1 MSFAISRQIKLRS
14 VEQAIFQPSYNRLNF
29 FIQPDGLSTDLSQ
42 SYLSMRVYLTDGITN
57 TRLTTQDMR
66 ALITANLV
74 VSFGNGSQSYSPAC
88 MIRTARLFAN
98 KGNELLEEVNFSNVL
113 TQSIM
118 HQLCNDFETLEASN
132 LLTGT
137 SSQIGHGSSFPAS
150 LSAFINNPTEVHIPL
165 RDLFG
170 ICHHSNFELAETDGL
185 QITLELEDKQSLFR
199 VTTLGDFQRIGTTD
213 VSGNTASA
221 VLPEEF
227 VNPVREGYYQN
238 VNTWAATPVAPGQFV
253 APSSNLFLDA
263 QQNVMIQAP
272 KENFWFSADRW
283 FDAPAIDTQITSLT
297 MKRTYTDD
305 QLTALGIVDGAIMKL
320 KFSITSSYVGAA
332 TLQPIEFYMAALI
345 TGITRPS
352 SFPVITVSSPYGS
365 FFIPTIN
372 GRTVNDVVEFLGME
386 LISEE
391 EYVTTT
397 VGSSPATVASSLASN
412 QVLFS
417 STNVLKLQFLGILN
431 ETLKPTG
438 VTFDIGVQMPGGVA
452 GTVITPDAIQNEMS
466 SSIRK
471 IYSNQL
477 TKLPMQGV
485 KSRIVD
491 VGAPDG
497 GGNVLITFS
506 TLGCEA
512 GTSIQAAQIVPTGD
526 KTYTVVPVNE
536 TLVMIWNVENYLYGP
551 RGTIASSAVPA
562 VFNNLSYQIDK
573 FELVLLQ
580 STIQPGNR
588 MAKPFVYSTWKVET
602 ATVETAQ
609 PTYARQFILE
619 ENVYNCMLLTP
630 QWNSV
635 GTDKGSLISSRRGV
649 SHYRYSVN
657 QVNQT
662 NRDIYLSNFR
672 SSYPSSLYIDRLKDT
687 FANSDYIL
695 RSPVGIKGVA
705 DTADPVLIY
714 PLKIYKAVSETD
726 YTMGHPG
733 GATVQLNL
741 FSDTSMGEKIVPG
754 NVWFFKQLL
763 KQL

>member
-42 SYLSMRVYLTDGITN
+42 SYLSMRLYLTDGITN
-57 TRLTTQDMR
+57 TKLTAADMK
-66 ALITANLV
+66 ALIAANLV

-88 MIRTARLFAN
+88 MIRVARLFSN
-98 KGNELLEEVNFSNVL
+98 KGNQLLEEVNFSNVL
-113 TQSIM
+113 TQSVM

-165 RDLFG
+165 RDIFG
-170 ICHHSNFELAETDGL
+170 VCRHSNFELAETDGL

-199 VTTLGDFQRIGTTD
+199 VTTLGDFQHIGTTD
-213 VSGNTASA
+213 VSGNTANA

-227 VNPVREGYYQN
+227 VHPIEPGYKQN

-253 APSSNLFLDA
+253 APSSNLFLDSD
-263 QQNVMIQAP
+263 QNVMIQAP
-272 KENFWFSADRW
+272 KESFWFSAERW
-283 FDAPAIDTQITSLT
+283 FDTFAVDTFYTSFT
-297 MKRTYTDD
+297 MKNAYTDD
-305 QLTALGIVDGAIMKL
+305 QLTALGIVPNSIMKL
-320 KFSITSSYVGAA
+320 KFAITSSYVGSAS
-332 TLQPIEFYMAALI
+332 LQPIEFSMAALI
-345 TGITRPS
+345 TGISRPS
-352 SFPVITVSSPYGS
+352 GFPVITTSAAYGG
-365 FFIPTIN
+365 FIIPAIT

-386 LISEE
+386 LIAEE
-391 EYVTTT
+391 EYVATTI
-397 VGSSPATVASSLASN
+397 GSSPETVASTLASN
-412 QVLFS
+412 QVSFS
-417 STNVLKLQFLGILN
+417 STDILKLQLLGVLN
-431 ETLKPTG
+431 DTLKPTG
-438 VTFDIGVQMPGGVA
+438 VTFDIGVQMPGGFF
-452 GTVITPDAIQNEMS
+452 GTTIMPDAIQNEMS

-477 TKLPMQGV
+477 TKLPTQGV
-485 KSRIVD
+485 KARIVD
-491 VGAPDG
+491 VSAPDG
-497 GGNVLITFS
+497 GGNVVITFS

-512 GTSIQAAQIVPTGD
+512 RTSIQPAQIVPTGD
-526 KTYTVVPVNE
+526 KTYTVVPVVE
-536 TLVMIWNVENYLYGP
+536 AMVMIWNVESYLNAP
-551 RGTIASSAVPA
+551 RGVVSISAIPA

-580 STIQPGNR
+580 STIQPNNR
-588 MAKPFVYSTWKVET
+588 MARPFVYSTFKLET

-630 QWNSV
+630 QWNAV

-672 SSYPSSLYIDRLKDT
+672 SSYPSSLYLDRLNDT
-687 FANSDYIL
+687 FNNSDYIL

-705 DTADPVLIY
+705 ETADPVLMY
-714 PLKIYKAVSETD
+714 PLKIYKAVSETE

-733 GATVQLNL
+733 GATVQINL

-754 NVWFFKQLL
+754 NIFFYKQLL
-763 KQL
+763 MQL